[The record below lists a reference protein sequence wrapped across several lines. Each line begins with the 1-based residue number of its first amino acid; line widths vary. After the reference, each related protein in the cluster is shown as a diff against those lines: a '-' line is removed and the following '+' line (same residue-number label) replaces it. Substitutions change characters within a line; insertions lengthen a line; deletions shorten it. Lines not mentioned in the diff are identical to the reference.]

1 MAGAKVPEAWVGQ
14 RVVLAYTDR
23 QRKVK
28 GTLQSVEERG
38 VVVRF
43 EVAGDEPGSPSGLP
57 MLICWPLVACMVLI
71 EDGS

>member
-1 MAGAKVPEAWVGQ
+1 MTGEKVPEAWVGQ

-28 GTLQSVEERG
+28 GILQSVEERG

-43 EVAGDEPGSPSGLP
+43 EVAGDPPGSPSGRP
-57 MLICWPLVACMVLI
+57 MLICWPMVACVILV
-71 EDGS
+71 EDRS